1 MQGKHVGAGDEVRL
15 AVAKTDY
22 HTQGIVQA
30 ILMVAYNEQGCAVF
44 GDGLGVYVISL
55 LVIYMVVHES
65 QVSSEQAVD
74 DARLLHVVIPFHIVF
89 SPLCYNLPAPE
100 DASDGKGSCKITN
113 KKRNIL
119 LFLHICFCF
128 VQNRVLNTTFR
139 TAYFLFLTLE
149 VPFFIPHLS
158 SRALRA
164 SFICFTPEFFPARLG
179 KVFFR

>member
-1 MQGKHVGAGDEVRL
+1 M
-15 AVAKTDY
+15 
-22 HTQGIVQA
+22 
-30 ILMVAYNEQGCAVF
+30 
-44 GDGLGVYVISL
+44 L
-55 LVIYMVVHES
+55 LVKHLVILKIRIKKNKVNEG
-65 QVSSEQAVD
+65 VSK
-74 DARLLHVVIPFHIVF
+74 
-89 SPLCYNLPAPE
+89 N
-100 DASDGKGSCKITN
+100 TN

-179 KVFFR
+179 KVFFRQGKKYVEVLVYCSRKYSQLCGHICVIENTFVYRKEKKDA